1 MILTSLSYTYS
12 DEVAWDVDFGL
23 PMGIDVAVGA
33 TVLGNNIHEYDSGE
47 VFVFSSDFRIQGAS

>member
-1 MILTSLSYTYS
+1 
-12 DEVAWDVDFGL
+12 
-23 PMGIDVAVGA
+23 MGIDVAVGC